1 MNQNEILEVVV
12 HHVKGVH
19 IGESSG
25 HDWWHISRVQHLSN
39 QINAHEHGNSFVINM
54 IALLHDLYDEKFTK
68 GNVRQL
74 LVTLLQELNVY
85 NSITKDEL
93 DNIIVSVENMSFKGG
108 FAKKKLSLEG
118 QIVQDADRLDAIG
131 AIGIARV
138 FAYGGKKGREIY
150 NPDQGIVT
158 IKSAEEYRELNR
170 HSINHFYEK
179 LLHVKDS
186 MNTNMGKQIAIKRT
200 AFMNDYLAEF
210 YMEWNGKDIVSK

>member
-108 FAKKKLSLEG
+108 FAKKELSLEG